1 MGLEKHY
8 LRYGRTARD
17 HILDWATCGRGK
29 RRQQQQNQQQHQN
42 QQQQQQHQ
50 SYASSAAG
58 RRSRPHAAHGGTP
71 LSMLIS
77 HGVKISNN
85 RLAVIII
92 GIITLILG
100 IVLTS
105 IPWLDY
111 FILKVSPSL
120 IRIHSVHNPSL
131 CNAQNLRLWN
141 NTLSYHYWQRPGVIR
156 LTKVYIYNVTNPD
169 GFLSGEKPKLQEV
182 GPFVYRED
190 MEKVNVKF
198 HENNY
203 TVSYQHKKILQFVPE
218 LSIDKNTPIVTP
230 NIPMLTLTS
239 LSPKLGYFLS
249 RTISFVLTAA
259 KFKPFINVT
268 ADQLVFGYDDAL
280 VSLAHRFYPKH
291 MRPMERMGL
300 LLARNGTLTEVSSI
314 KTGYQGMDQFGYID
328 SLNGMDHLPH
338 WSEEPCT
345 SIAGSEGS
353 FFPPRDITK
362 SDTVHIYDKD
372 LCRIIPLKYVER
384 VEKDGLVADL
394 FRLPNNTYGDSA
406 SNPENKCYDASD
418 YDAVRGLQNI
428 SPCQYG
434 APVYI
439 SNPHFFESD
448 PELLDAVE
456 GLKPEREK
464 HETYF
469 KIQPKLGVP
478 LEGKVRIQLN
488 LKVTQA
494 KDVHPVRDFR
504 DFVFPVM
511 WLEEGISELTPAI
524 KGWLYLAT
532 VVAPLAVPIGSYLMI
547 AGGASAVI
555 FSFVRA
561 YQSFVFARDPTLE
574 ILEMGRR
581 SLRRG
586 SSFIS
591 HQQQKLL
598 LLHHRDSYALL
609 RTMPHAMTAC
619 LDPERDGESED
630 AQPIIDCA
638 VASLEA

>member
-17 HILDWATCGRGK
+17 HLLDWATCGRG
-29 RRQQQQNQQQHQN
+29 RRQQQQQQLQQQHP
-42 QQQQQQHQ
+42 QQQQQPHAQPSQ
-50 SYASSAAG
+50 GSTATG
-58 RRSRPHAAHGGTP
+58 RRSRPHVTHRGTP

-77 HGVKISNN
+77 NGVRISNN

-100 IVLTS
+100 IILS
-105 IPWLDY
+105 SMPWLDY
-111 FILKVSPSL
+111 FILK
-120 IRIHSVHNPSL
+120 
-131 CNAQNLRLWN
+131 NLRLWN
-141 NTLSYHYWQRPGVIR
+141 DTLSYHYWQRPGVIR
-156 LTKVYIYNVTNPD
+156 LTKLYIYNVTNPD
-169 GFLSGEKPKLQEV
+169 GFLRGEKPHLQEV

-190 MEKVNVKF
+190 MQKVNVKF

-218 LSIDKNTPIVTP
+218 LSIDKDTPITTP
-230 NIPMLTLTS
+230 NIPLLTLTS
-239 LSPKLGYFLS
+239 LSPKLGYLLS
-249 RTISFVLTAA
+249 KTISVVVTAA
-259 KFKPFINVT
+259 QFKPFINVT
-268 ADQLVFGYDDAL
+268 AEQLAFGYDDAL

-300 LLARNGTLTEVSSI
+300 LLGRNGTLTEVSSV
-314 KTGYQGMDQFGYID
+314 KTGMDSMDQFGYID
-328 SLNGMDHLPH
+328 QLNGLDHLPH
-338 WSEEPCT
+338 WNEPPCT

-353 FFPPRDITK
+353 FFPPRELTK
-362 SDTVHIYDKD
+362 SEVVHIYDKD
-372 LCRIIPLKYVER
+372 LCRIIPLKYVESL
-384 VEKDGLVADL
+384 EKDGIAADL
-394 FRLPNNTYGDSA
+394 FRLPNNSYGDSA
-406 SNPENKCYDASD
+406 HNPENKCYDTSE
-418 YDAVRGLQNI
+418 YEPIQGLQNI

-439 SNPHFFESD
+439 SNPHFFESHPD
-448 PELLDAVE
+448 LLNSVE

-488 LKVTQA
+488 LKVTRA
-494 KDVHPVRDFR
+494 KDVYPVRDFR

-524 KGWLYLAT
+524 KRWIYLGT
-532 VVAPLAVPIGSYLMI
+532 VVAPSAVPIGSYLMI
-547 AGGASAVI
+547 LGGAFAII

-561 YQSFVFARDPTLE
+561 YQNFMFAQDPTLE

-586 SSFIS
+586 SSFIA
-591 HQQQKLL
+591 HQQHRLL
-598 LLHHRDSYALL
+598 VHHRDSYSLL
-609 RTMPHAMTAC
+609 RHGPMATC
-619 LDPERDGESED
+619 LGEGNREDD
-630 AQPIIDCA
+630 AQPIIDG
-638 VASLEA
+638 SLSAGIGQES

>member
-1 MGLEKHY
+1 MSVTPTSTK
-8 LRYGRTARD
+8 
-17 HILDWATCGRGK
+17 C
-29 RRQQQQNQQQHQN
+29 HQD
-42 QQQQQQHQ
+42 
-50 SYASSAAG
+50 
-58 RRSRPHAAHGGTP
+58 
-71 LSMLIS
+71 
-77 HGVKISNN
+77 

-92 GIITLILG
+92 GIVTLILG

-111 FILKVSPSL
+111 FILK
-120 IRIHSVHNPSL
+120 
-131 CNAQNLRLWN
+131 NLRLWN
-141 NTLSYHYWQRPGVIR
+141 DTLSYHYWQRPGVIR

-169 GFLSGEKPKLQEV
+169 GFLNGEKPKLQEV

-218 LSIDKNTPIVTP
+218 LSVDKNTPIVTP

-239 LSPKLGYFLS
+239 LSPKLGYLLS

-328 SLNGMDHLPH
+328 SLNGLDHLPH
-338 WSEEPCT
+338 WSEGPCT

-362 SDTVHIYDKD
+362 SDVVHIYDKD
-372 LCRIIPLKYVER
+372 LCRIIPLKYVES
-384 VEKDGLVADL
+384 VEKDGLKADL
-394 FRLPNNTYGDSA
+394 FRLPNNSYGDSA
-406 SNPENKCYDASD
+406 NNPENKCYDASD

-439 SNPHFFESD
+439 SNPHFYESD

-456 GLKPEREK
+456 GLQPEREK

-488 LKVTQA
+488 LKVTHA

-524 KGWLYLAT
+524 KRWLYLAT
-532 VVAPLAVPIGSYLMI
+532 VIAPHAVPISSYLMI
-547 AGGASAVI
+547 VGGASAVI
-555 FSFVRA
+555 FSLVRA
-561 YQSFVFARDPTLE
+561 YQNFVFGRDPSLE

-586 SSFIS
+586 SSFIA
-591 HQQQKLL
+591 HQQHKL

-619 LDPERDGESED
+619 LDPERDSDEV
-630 AQPIIDCA
+630 QPIIDCA
-638 VASLEA
+638 VASQAAS

>member
-17 HILDWATCGRGK
+17 HLLDWATCGRG
-29 RRQQQQNQQQHQN
+29 RRQQQQ
-42 QQQQQQHQ
+42 QQQQQPHQ
-50 SYASSAAG
+50 PLQQPQQQQSQPSQGPNATG
-58 RRSRPHAAHGGTP
+58 RRSRPHVSHRGTP

-77 HGVKISNN
+77 HGVRISNN

-100 IVLTS
+100 ILLSS

-111 FILKVSPSL
+111 FILK
-120 IRIHSVHNPSL
+120 
-131 CNAQNLRLWN
+131 NLRLWN
-141 NTLSYHYWQRPGVIR
+141 DTLSYHYWQRPGVIR
-156 LTKVYIYNVTNPD
+156 LTKLYIYNVTNPD

-190 MEKVNVKF
+190 MQKVNVKF
-198 HENNY
+198 DENNY

-218 LSIDKNTPIVTP
+218 LSIDKDTPIVTP
-230 NIPMLTLTS
+230 NIPLLTLTS
-239 LSPKLGYFLS
+239 LSPKLGYLLS
-249 RTISFVLTAA
+249 KTISVVVSAA

-268 ADQLVFGYDDAL
+268 AEQLAFGYDDAL

-291 MRPMERMGL
+291 MRPMEQMGL
-300 LLARNGTLTEVSSI
+300 LLGRNGTLMEVSSI
-314 KTGYQGMDQFGYID
+314 KTGMQSMDQFGYID

-338 WSEEPCT
+338 WNEEPCT

-353 FFPPRDITK
+353 FFPPRDLTK
-362 SDTVHIYDKD
+362 SDMVHIYDKD

-384 VEKDGLVADL
+384 TEKDGIAADL
-394 FRLPNNTYGDSA
+394 FRLPNNSYGDA
-406 SNPENKCYDASD
+406 AHNPENRCYDTSEYEAIQ
-418 YDAVRGLQNI
+418 GLQNI

-434 APVYI
+434 APVFI
-439 SNPHFFESD
+439 SNPHFFESHPD
-448 PELLDAVE
+448 LLNSVE
-456 GLKPEREK
+456 GLSPDREK

-488 LKVTQA
+488 LKVTHA
-494 KDVHPVRDFR
+494 KDIYPVRDFR

-524 KGWLYLAT
+524 KRWIYLGT
-532 VVAPLAVPIGSYLMI
+532 VIAPHAVPIGSYLMI
-547 AGGASAVI
+547 AGGAFAII

-561 YQSFVFARDPTLE
+561 YQSFMFAQDPTLE

-586 SSFIS
+586 SSFIA
-591 HQQQKLL
+591 HQQHRF
-598 LLHHRDSYALL
+598 LLHHRDSYSLL
-609 RTMPHAMTAC
+609 RHGPVATC
-619 LDPERDGESED
+619 LGEAGRDD
-630 AQPIIDCA
+630 AQPIIDTSMA
-638 VASLEA
+638 VSQDA

>member
-17 HILDWATCGRGK
+17 HILDWATCGRN
-29 RRQQQQNQQQHQN
+29 RRQQQHQQQHQQLQQQPQQQQHQH
-42 QQQQQQHQ
+42 QQQQQQQ
-50 SYASSAAG
+50 QLPSQGTPTATTATG
-58 RRSRPHAAHGGTP
+58 RRSRPHVTHRGTP

-77 HGVKISNN
+77 HGVRISNN

-100 IVLTS
+100 IVLSS

-111 FILKVSPSL
+111 FILK
-120 IRIHSVHNPSL
+120 
-131 CNAQNLRLWN
+131 NLRLWN
-141 NTLSYHYWQRPGVIR
+141 DTLSYHYWQRPGVIR
-156 LTKVYIYNVTNPD
+156 LTKLYIYNVTNPD

-190 MEKVNVKF
+190 MQKVNVKF

-218 LSIDKNTPIVTP
+218 LSIDKDTPIVTP
-230 NIPMLTLTS
+230 NIPLLTLTS
-239 LSPKLGYFLS
+239 LSPKLGYLLS
-249 RTISFVLTAA
+249 KTISVVITAA

-268 ADQLVFGYDDAL
+268 AEQLAFGYDDAL

-291 MRPMERMGL
+291 MRPMEKMGL
-300 LLARNGTLTEVSSI
+300 LLGRNGTLTEVSSV
-314 KTGYQGMDQFGYID
+314 KTGMESMDQFGYID

-338 WSEEPCT
+338 WGEEPCT

-353 FFPPRDITK
+353 FFPPRDLTK
-362 SDTVHIYDKD
+362 SEMVHIYDKD
-372 LCRIIPLKYVER
+372 LCRIIPLKYVKSL
-384 VEKDGLVADL
+384 EKDGIAADL
-394 FRLPNNTYGDSA
+394 FRLPNNSYGDSA
-406 SNPENKCYDASD
+406 HNPENKCYDSND
-418 YDAVRGLQNI
+418 YEAVQGLQNI

-439 SNPHFFESD
+439 SNPHFFESHPD
-448 PELLDAVE
+448 LLNSVE

-488 LKVTQA
+488 LKVTRA
-494 KDVHPVRDFR
+494 KDVYPVRDFR

-524 KGWLYLAT
+524 KRWIYLGT
-532 VVAPLAVPIGSYLMI
+532 VIAPNAVPIGSYLMI
-547 AGGASAVI
+547 IGGAFAIV
-555 FSFVRA
+555 FSLVRT
-561 YQSFVFARDPTLE
+561 YQNFVFARDPTLE

-586 SSFIS
+586 SSFIA
-591 HQQQKLL
+591 HQQHRLL
-598 LLHHRDSYALL
+598 VHHRDSYSLL
-609 RTMPHAMTAC
+609 RHGPMATC
-619 LDPERDGESED
+619 LGEGQQEED
-630 AQPIIDCA
+630 AQPIIDG
-638 VASLEA
+638 SLNSQLGVIV

>member
-17 HILDWATCGRGK
+17 HILDWATCGRG
-29 RRQQQQNQQQHQN
+29 RRQQQQQQQLQPQLQQTQH
-42 QQQQQQHQ
+42 QQQQQQPLQQQ
-50 SYASSAAG
+50 SQPSQGSSTATG
-58 RRSRPHAAHGGTP
+58 RRSRPHVTHRGTP

-92 GIITLILG
+92 GIVTLILG
-100 IVLTS
+100 ILLTS

-111 FILKVSPSL
+111 FILK
-120 IRIHSVHNPSL
+120 
-131 CNAQNLRLWN
+131 NLRLWN
-141 NTLSYHYWQRPGVIR
+141 DTLSYHYWQRPGVIR

-230 NIPMLTLTS
+230 NIPLLTLTS
-239 LSPKLGYFLS
+239 LSPKLGYLLS
-249 RTISFVLTAA
+249 KTISVVITAA
-259 KFKPFINVT
+259 NFKPFINVT

-300 LLARNGTLTEVSSI
+300 LLGRNGTLTEVSTI
-314 KTGYQGMDQFGYID
+314 KTGYEGMDQFGYID
-328 SLNGMDHLPH
+328 SLNGINHLPH
-338 WSEEPCT
+338 WNEEPCT
-345 SIAGSEGS
+345 SVAGSEGS

-362 SDTVHIYDKD
+362 SEMVYIYDKD
-372 LCRIIPLKYVER
+372 LCRIIPLKYDQTL
-384 VEKDGLVADL
+384 EKDGIAADL
-394 FRLPNNTYGDSA
+394 FRLPNNSYGDSA
-406 SNPENKCYDASD
+406 HNPENKCFDSNEYEP
-418 YDAVRGLQNI
+418 VRGLQNI

-439 SNPHFFESD
+439 SNPHFYD
-448 PELLDAVE
+448 AHPDLLDSVE
-456 GLKPEREK
+456 GLEPNREK

-488 LKVTQA
+488 LKVTRA
-494 KDVHPVRDFR
+494 KDVYPVRDFR

-524 KGWLYLAT
+524 KRWIYLAT
-532 VVAPLAVPIGSYLMI
+532 VIAPNAVPIGSYLMI
-547 AGGASAVI
+547 VGGASAVI

-561 YQSFVFARDPTLE
+561 YQNFVFARDPSLE

-586 SSFIS
+586 SSFIA
-591 HQQQKLL
+591 HQQHRL
-598 LLHHRDSYALL
+598 LLHHRDSYSLL
-609 RTMPHAMTAC
+609 RHGPMAAC
-619 LDPERDGESED
+619 MGDNERED
-630 AQPIIDCA
+630 AQPIIDG
-638 VASLEA
+638 SLESSGTIVSQGS

>member
-17 HILDWATCGRGK
+17 HLLDWASCGRAS
-29 RRQQQQNQQQHQN
+29 RRQQQQQQQQQLQP
-42 QQQQQQHQ
+42 QQQQQQPQ
-50 SYASSAAG
+50 GSTSTG
-58 RRSRPHAAHGGTP
+58 RRSRPHVTHRGTP

-92 GIITLILG
+92 GIVTLILG
-100 IVLTS
+100 IVLSS

-111 FILKVSPSL
+111 FILK
-120 IRIHSVHNPSL
+120 
-131 CNAQNLRLWN
+131 NLRLWN
-141 NTLSYHYWQRPGVIR
+141 DTLSYHYWQRPGVIR

-218 LSIDKNTPIVTP
+218 LSVDKNTPIVTP

-239 LSPKLGYFLS
+239 LSPKLGYLLS
-249 RTISFVLTAA
+249 KTISIVLTAA
-259 KFKPFINVT
+259 KLKPFINVT

-280 VSLAHRFYPKH
+280 VSLAHKFYPKH
-291 MRPMERMGL
+291 MRPMEKMGL
-300 LLARNGTLTEVSSI
+300 LLGRNGTLTEVSSI
-314 KTGYQGMDQFGYID
+314 KTGYQGMEQFGYID

-338 WSEEPCT
+338 WNEEPCT

-362 SDTVHIYDKD
+362 SDVVHIYDKD

-384 VEKDGLVADL
+384 VEKDGLAADL
-394 FRLPNNTYGDSA
+394 YRLPNNSYGDSRN
-406 SNPENKCYDASD
+406 NPENKCYDTND
-418 YDAVRGLQNI
+418 YEAVRGLQNI

-439 SNPHFFESD
+439 SNPHFYESD
-448 PELLDAVE
+448 PQLLDAVE
-456 GLKPEREK
+456 GLEPQREK

-488 LKVTQA
+488 LKVTRA
-494 KDVHPVRDFR
+494 PDVHPVRDFR
-504 DFVFPVM
+504 DFMFPVM

-532 VVAPLAVPIGSYLMI
+532 VIAPHAVPIGSYLMI
-547 AGGASAVI
+547 VGGASAVI

-561 YQSFVFARDPTLE
+561 YQNFVFARDPSLE

-586 SSFIS
+586 SSFIA
-591 HQQQKLL
+591 HQQHKLL
-598 LLHHRDSYALL
+598 LHQRDSYALL
-609 RTMPHAMTAC
+609 RTHMPHAMTAC
-619 LDPERDGESED
+619 LDPERDRD
-630 AQPIIDCA
+630 DVQPIIDCA
-638 VASLEA
+638 AGNQEA

>member
-17 HILDWATCGRGK
+17 HLLDWATCGRG
-29 RRQQQQNQQQHQN
+29 RRQQQQ
-42 QQQQQQHQ
+42 QQQQQQQLQQQHPQ
-50 SYASSAAG
+50 QQQQPHAQPSQGSTATG
-58 RRSRPHAAHGGTP
+58 RRSRPHVTHRGTP

-77 HGVKISNN
+77 NGVRISNN

-100 IVLTS
+100 IILS
-105 IPWLDY
+105 SMPWLDY
-111 FILKVSPSL
+111 FILK
-120 IRIHSVHNPSL
+120 
-131 CNAQNLRLWN
+131 NLRLWN
-141 NTLSYHYWQRPGVIR
+141 DTLSYHYWQRPGVIR
-156 LTKVYIYNVTNPD
+156 LTKLYIYNVTNPD
-169 GFLSGEKPKLQEV
+169 GFLRGEKPHLQEV

-190 MEKVNVKF
+190 MQKVNVKF

-218 LSIDKNTPIVTP
+218 LSIDKDTPITTP
-230 NIPMLTLTS
+230 NIPLLTLTS
-239 LSPKLGYFLS
+239 LSPKLGYLLS
-249 RTISFVLTAA
+249 KTISVVVTAA
-259 KFKPFINVT
+259 QFKPFINVT
-268 ADQLVFGYDDAL
+268 AEQLAFGYDDAL

-300 LLARNGTLTEVSSI
+300 LLGRNGTLTEVSSV
-314 KTGYQGMDQFGYID
+314 KTGMDSMDQFGYID
-328 SLNGMDHLPH
+328 QLNGLDHLPH
-338 WSEEPCT
+338 WNEPPCT

-353 FFPPRDITK
+353 FFPPRELTK
-362 SDTVHIYDKD
+362 SEVVHIYDKD
-372 LCRIIPLKYVER
+372 LCRIIPLKYVESL
-384 VEKDGLVADL
+384 EKDGIAADL
-394 FRLPNNTYGDSA
+394 FRLPNNSYGDSA
-406 SNPENKCYDASD
+406 HNPENKCYDTSE
-418 YDAVRGLQNI
+418 YEPIQGLQNI

-439 SNPHFFESD
+439 SNPHFFESHPD
-448 PELLDAVE
+448 LLNSVE

-488 LKVTQA
+488 LKVTRA
-494 KDVHPVRDFR
+494 KDVYPVRDFR

-524 KGWLYLAT
+524 KRWIYLGT
-532 VVAPLAVPIGSYLMI
+532 VIAPSAVPIGSYLMI
-547 AGGASAVI
+547 LGGAFAII

-561 YQSFVFARDPTLE
+561 YQNFMFAQDPTLE

-586 SSFIS
+586 SSFIA
-591 HQQQKLL
+591 HQQHRLL
-598 LLHHRDSYALL
+598 VHHRDSYSLL
-609 RTMPHAMTAC
+609 RHGPMATC
-619 LDPERDGESED
+619 LGEGNREDD
-630 AQPIIDCA
+630 AQPIIDG
-638 VASLEA
+638 SLSAGIGQES

>member
-17 HILDWATCGRGK
+17 HLLDWATCGRG
-29 RRQQQQNQQQHQN
+29 RRQQQQ
-42 QQQQQQHQ
+42 QQQQQQQLQQQHPQ
-50 SYASSAAG
+50 QQQQPHAQPSQGSTATG
-58 RRSRPHAAHGGTP
+58 RRSRPHVTHRGTP

-77 HGVKISNN
+77 NGVRISNN

-100 IVLTS
+100 IILS
-105 IPWLDY
+105 SMPWLDY
-111 FILKVSPSL
+111 FILK
-120 IRIHSVHNPSL
+120 
-131 CNAQNLRLWN
+131 NLRLWN
-141 NTLSYHYWQRPGVIR
+141 DTLSYHYWQRPGVIR
-156 LTKVYIYNVTNPD
+156 LTKLYIYNVTNPD
-169 GFLSGEKPKLQEV
+169 GFLRGEKPHLQEV

-190 MEKVNVKF
+190 MQKVNVKF

-218 LSIDKNTPIVTP
+218 LSIDKDTPITTP
-230 NIPMLTLTS
+230 NIPLLTLTS
-239 LSPKLGYFLS
+239 LSPKLGYLLS
-249 RTISFVLTAA
+249 KTISVVVTAA
-259 KFKPFINVT
+259 QFKPFINVT
-268 ADQLVFGYDDAL
+268 AEQLAFGYDDAL

-300 LLARNGTLTEVSSI
+300 LLGRNGTLTEVSSV
-314 KTGYQGMDQFGYID
+314 KTGMDSMDQFGYID
-328 SLNGMDHLPH
+328 QLNGLDHLPH
-338 WSEEPCT
+338 WNEPPCT

-353 FFPPRDITK
+353 FFPPRELTK
-362 SDTVHIYDKD
+362 SEVVHIYDKD
-372 LCRIIPLKYVER
+372 LCRIIPLKYVESL
-384 VEKDGLVADL
+384 EKDGIAADL
-394 FRLPNNTYGDSA
+394 FRLPNNSYGDSA
-406 SNPENKCYDASD
+406 HNPENKCYDTSE
-418 YDAVRGLQNI
+418 YEPIQGLQNI

-439 SNPHFFESD
+439 SNPHFFESHPD
-448 PELLDAVE
+448 LLNSVE

-488 LKVTQA
+488 VKVTRA
-494 KDVHPVRDFR
+494 KDVYPVRDFR

-511 WLEEGISELTPAI
+511 CVLEEGISELTPAI
-524 KGWLYLAT
+524 KRWIYLGT
-532 VVAPLAVPIGSYLMI
+532 VIAPSAVPIGSYLMI
-547 AGGASAVI
+547 LGGAFAII

-561 YQSFVFARDPTLE
+561 YQNFMFAQDPTLE

-586 SSFIS
+586 SSFIA
-591 HQQQKLL
+591 HQQHRLL
-598 LLHHRDSYALL
+598 VHHRDSYSLL
-609 RTMPHAMTAC
+609 RHGPMATC
-619 LDPERDGESED
+619 LGEGNREDD
-630 AQPIIDCA
+630 AQPIIDG
-638 VASLEA
+638 SLSAGIGQES

>member
-1 MGLEKHY
+1 MLWSNVSPNSLALYANGFWANIITCHTP
-8 LRYGRTARD
+8 TATI
-17 HILDWATCGRGK
+17 ILLATPTT
-29 RRQQQQNQQQHQN
+29 
-42 QQQQQQHQ
+42 
-50 SYASSAAG
+50 APSAAKCK
-58 RRSRPHAAHGGTP
+58 PD
-71 LSMLIS
+71 
-77 HGVKISNN
+77 

-92 GIITLILG
+92 GIVTLILG
-100 IVLTS
+100 IVLSS

-111 FILKVSPSL
+111 FILK
-120 IRIHSVHNPSL
+120 
-131 CNAQNLRLWN
+131 NLRLWN
-141 NTLSYHYWQRPGVIR
+141 DTLSYHYWQRPGVIR

-198 HENNY
+198 HENNL

-230 NIPMLTLTS
+230 NIPLLTLTS
-239 LSPKLGYFLS
+239 LSPKLGYLLS
-249 RTISFVLTAA
+249 KTISVVLTAA

-300 LLARNGTLTEVSSI
+300 LLGRNGTLTEVSTI
-314 KTGYQGMDQFGYID
+314 KTGYNGMEQFGYID

-338 WSEEPCT
+338 WNEPPCT

-362 SDTVHIYDKD
+362 SDMVHVYDKD

-384 VEKDGLVADL
+384 VQKDGIDADL
-394 FRLPNNTYGDSA
+394 FRLPNNSYGDSTN
-406 SNPENKCYDASD
+406 NPDNKCYDTND
-418 YDAVRGLQNI
+418 YEAIRGLQNI

-439 SNPHFFESD
+439 SNPHFYD
-448 PELLDAVE
+448 AHPELLNEVE
-456 GLKPEREK
+456 GLEPRREK

-488 LKVTQA
+488 LKVTRA
-494 KDVHPVRDFR
+494 KDVYPVRDFR

-524 KGWLYLAT
+524 KRWIYLAT
-532 VVAPLAVPIGSYLMI
+532 VIAPNAVPVGSYLLI
-547 AGGASAVI
+547 AGGAFAIV
-555 FSFVRA
+555 FSLVRA
-561 YQSFVFARDPTLE
+561 YKSYMFARDPTLE

-586 SSFIS
+586 SSFVA
-591 HQQQKLL
+591 HQQHKLM
-598 LLHHRDSYALL
+598 LHHRDNYALL
-609 RTMPHAMTAC
+609 RTMPHAMSAC
-619 LDPERDGESED
+619 MGEADRED
-630 AQPIIDCA
+630 VQPIIDS
-638 VASLEA
+638 SLRDNVISMES